1 MQITAWKPAG
11 TIEHSKTDV
20 FLQRLQFTGELGE
33 RIKAALLIK
42 NTDDALARLAE
53 IGKEVM
59 ASRRRCPR
67 SVPRCLAYISAIEK
81 GRHTIE
87 WSGSSRDFRKS

>member
-1 MQITAWKPAG
+1 
-11 TIEHSKTDV
+11 
-20 FLQRLQFTGELGE
+20 
-33 RIKAALLIK
+33 
-42 NTDDALARLAE
+42 
-53 IGKEVM
+53 M